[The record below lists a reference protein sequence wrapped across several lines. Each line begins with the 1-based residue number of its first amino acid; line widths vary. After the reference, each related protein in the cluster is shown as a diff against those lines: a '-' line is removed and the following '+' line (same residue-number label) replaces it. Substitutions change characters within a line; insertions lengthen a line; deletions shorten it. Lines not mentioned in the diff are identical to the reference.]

1 MTREVVQIID
11 KETGD
16 VNNLRDKKLADS
28 TTQQQS
34 GSASTDS
41 VVMKTTGGDYV
52 EIARDS
58 FVGAI
63 KSVMDGLIKGNSYT
77 TLGANDPIAA
87 FNSNALGGITPANLA
102 SVLGVSL
109 PYSWTL
115 NPGQSLDTYPN
126 PGKGL
131 AVTILGIDSDI
142 YENFAIVRH
151 SNFTSP
157 KTLGTKTIPV
167 YKNTSSYHCYIY
179 NNKTTPLKILL
190 NSPLDIAANVA
201 DIDPTSFPQI

>member
-63 KSVMDGLIKGNSYT
+63 KSVMDDLIKGNKYT

-87 FNSNALGGITPANLA
+87 FNSNALGGITPANLM
-102 SVLGVSL
+102 SVLL
-109 PYSWTL
+109 
-115 NPGQSLDTYPN
+115 
-126 PGKGL
+126 GKGGSVSHPSANEKFDL
-131 AVTILGIDSDI
+131 
-142 YENFAIVRH
+142 
-151 SNFTSP
+151 
-157 KTLGTKTIPV
+157 
-167 YKNTSSYHCYIY
+167 
-179 NNKTTPLKILL
+179 NNLTTPGLWTTPSYTTNAPSAFFNTCLVFTTGSNYNGL
-190 NSPLDIAANVA
+190 FQVMFGMDQVGYF
-201 DIDPTSFPQI
+201 DPTIYYRRCYGGNWS